1 MTGNLPDNPAEDVV
15 LVHHRLIVAT
25 DLGVFVARDGTHH
38 WARFGHGL
46 PNVATWSLGVS
57 PSRRYVVAAT
67 HGRGQWKIPVR

>member
-1 MTGNLPDNPAEDVV
+1 
-15 LVHHRLIVAT
+15 VAT
-25 DLGVFVARDGTHH
+25 DLGIFVARDGTHH